1 MGLYRLKGTATYTEE
16 VTVIDPRSKGEVAM
30 SVFVHDQ
37 SGGMFAVDSSYLDQC
52 FEDNEDPCIPD
63 PLNQGQEVI
72 LHGL

>member
-1 MGLYRLKGTATYTEE
+1 MKTTATYSEE

-37 SGGMFAVDSSYLDQC
+37 SGGMFAIDSSYLDQE
-52 FEDNEDPCIPD
+52 FEDDVDPVIADPFNEDKEI
-63 PLNQGQEVI
+63 I

>member
-1 MGLYRLKGTATYTEE
+1 MKTTATYSEE

-37 SGGMFAVDSSYLDQC
+37 SGGMFAIDSSFLDQE
-52 FEDNEDPCIPD
+52 FEDDVDPVIADPFNEDKEI
-63 PLNQGQEVI
+63 I